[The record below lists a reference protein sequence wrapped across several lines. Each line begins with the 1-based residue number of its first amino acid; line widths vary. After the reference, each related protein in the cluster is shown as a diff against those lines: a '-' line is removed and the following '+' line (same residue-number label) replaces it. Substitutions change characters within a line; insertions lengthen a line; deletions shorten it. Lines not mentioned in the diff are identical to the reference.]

1 MFQLTYKDSKNNCG
15 CDDDLRFHDYKIIIT
30 FVLID
35 NNVFNEAIMSFYVG
49 YDAGFMRVC
58 TDAGVEN
65 PGGVLCKCPDSE
77 NRTRFQ

>member
-1 MFQLTYKDSKNNCG
+1 MFQLTYKDSKNNCS

-49 YDAGFMRVC
+49 YDAGLVRIGS
-58 TDAGVEN
+58 DA
-65 PGGVLCKCPDSE
+65 
-77 NRTRFQ
+77 